1 MSERVGTSG
10 RRGDRPGR
18 SHLRGRPVAVIAA
31 TLIAAVAILGATA
44 CGGDSGAK
52 GTTTTSKKGTSTT
65 ADTGEGDTPAALMTA
80 VCEGAPK
87 ITDAGEVDTPLV
99 NEASGLVASWSNT
112 GDGADGVWWIHND
125 SGSAPAIFAING
137 RGQLL
142 ATVALE
148 GAEARDW
155 EDIAVGPPAVA
166 GGPSQLY
173 VGDIGNNKAMLGD
186 ATARGSVRV
195 YRLDEPVVPTEPPAA
210 GSVAPVVTAN
220 VTTFS
225 LRYPDKPYDAEAMVV
240 DPVRGDIWIITKDW
254 ERAGKSLLFR
264 MPKAAEIAEGTSI
277 DMLPAGEV
285 PLEPGTLVTSADV
298 TRDGSLVA
306 LRSYGAV
313 DLYRRPSGKKLSAA
327 FETTPCGGPVPNEV
341 QGESVAFAP
350 DGGSYLTVSEGDKP
364 MLHRTSP

>member
-52 GTTTTSKKGTSTT
+52 GTTTTSKKGTSTI

-220 VTTFS
+220 VTTFV
-225 LRYPDKPYDAEAMVV
+225 AMLDTFANTSSVV
-240 DPVRGDIWIITKDW
+240 RTFGPSAPRKLTDW
-254 ERAGKSLLFR
+254 VAPSASVTVAGHVSVKMPCDERAGVGATPGALPQTARCSTMA
-264 MPKAAEIAEGTSI
+264 MPPVVVLIVTRHHARAPVFVR
-277 DMLPAGEV
+277 PA
-285 PLEPGTLVTSADV
+285 TSASASFIIAASRSVVGSV
-298 TRDGSLVA
+298 TGR
-306 LRSYGAV
+306 
-313 DLYRRPSGKKLSAA
+313 
-327 FETTPCGGPVPNEV
+327 
-341 QGESVAFAP
+341 
-350 DGGSYLTVSEGDKP
+350 
-364 MLHRTSP
+364 